1 MFEYC
6 LHGKLDEAQKFARGK
21 LDWFERDEFSEV
33 LSMSG
38 CLKANVE
45 RQGWLDLVA
54 QKGSEFTRLVR
65 CVGDKQDNS
74 PFETKCTC

>member
-1 MFEYC
+1 MQHRKFDEVQKFA
-6 LHGKLDEAQKFARGK
+6 HGKLDC
-21 LDWFERDEFSEV
+21 FERVEFSEV

-54 QKGSEFTRLVR
+54 QKG
-65 CVGDKQDNS
+65 
-74 PFETKCTC
+74 